1 MTVSP
6 INPVSPESSFCLPE
20 DRLLEANRAWLIWL
34 QGLFKSR
41 PPGYYRWHPN
51 LTETEIVIT
60 DQNPSGIETTN
71 KRPII
76 VTSRGPAG
84 WVSSSTSQ
92 RTRLYFHKEDEVIS
106 DVFSC
111 SLTISVIAREGLEAQ
126 NIAYTIFRMIPVFK
140 TAIMKLGRMHAI
152 GNNIQLTQ
160 ETQQSQIVPGSSTPE
175 WKMVQLMI
183 PFYVQDVISVST
195 EDFYTLVKAVKLHMG
210 LGTD

>member
-1 MTVSP
+1 M
-6 INPVSPESSFCLPE
+6 
-20 DRLLEANRAWLIWL
+20 
-34 QGLFKSR
+34 
-41 PPGYYRWHPN
+41 
-51 LTETEIVIT
+51 
-60 DQNPSGIETTN
+60 
-71 KRPII
+71 
-76 VTSRGPAG
+76 
-84 WVSSSTSQ
+84 
-92 RTRLYFHKEDEVIS
+92 IS